1 MLYQETVDPA
11 VLELLRSLQSKE
23 YLKGFYLMGV
33 VRSLEMTRSLRG
45 AKRRS
50 NPPRAKQN

>member
-45 AKRRS
+45 AKQRS
-50 NPPRAKQN
+50 NPP